1 MIYLD
6 NSASTLIK
14 PKEVIK
20 AVENSLLN
28 FTANPGRSGHKESI
42 KSAYEILK
50 VREKVQNLVNTERPE
65 NVIFTLN
72 CSEALNL
79 AILGSAKKGHI
90 VCTENEHNSVLRPL
104 QKLKDD
110 GVIEFSVARQKNK
123 KGITRDDIERLI
135 KDNTYM
141 VICNHISNVNGDIAD
156 IENIGKL
163 CQEKKLLFLVDG
175 AQSGGHLKIDMIKNN
190 ISMLTLSPHKG
201 FYSPQGIGCL
211 IIRNN
216 IKLNPIKFGGTGT
229 NSTELYQPQ
238 ESPER
243 YECGTLN
250 TPAILGFGAGIDFVK
265 ENQNLINE
273 KIDDLTTYFHY
284 ELSKLP
290 TKIYT
295 HIDNNFGVVAF
306 NIAEFHSSEIA
317 NFLDEK
323 WNICVR
329 SGYHC
334 APEKHKAL
342 KTINQGCVRV
352 SISYFN
358 NFTDIEKTVSA
369 IKSFCKKNLK

>member
-156 IENIGKL
+156 IENKGKL

-175 AQSGGHLKIDMIKNN
+175 AQSGGHLKIDMI
-190 ISMLTLSPHKG
+190 
-201 FYSPQGIGCL
+201 
-211 IIRNN
+211 
-216 IKLNPIKFGGTGT
+216 
-229 NSTELYQPQ
+229 
-238 ESPER
+238 
-243 YECGTLN
+243 
-250 TPAILGFGAGIDFVK
+250 
-265 ENQNLINE
+265 
-273 KIDDLTTYFHY
+273 
-284 ELSKLP
+284 
-290 TKIYT
+290 
-295 HIDNNFGVVAF
+295 
-306 NIAEFHSSEIA
+306 
-317 NFLDEK
+317 
-323 WNICVR
+323 
-329 SGYHC
+329 
-334 APEKHKAL
+334 
-342 KTINQGCVRV
+342 
-352 SISYFN
+352 
-358 NFTDIEKTVSA
+358 
-369 IKSFCKKNLK
+369 